1 MGEFIRKINYHE
13 TDKMGVTHH
22 SNYIKFM
29 EEARIYFLDEIGFSY
44 ARLESEGVM
53 SPVIGVECKYFKPT
67 TFNDEIKVKVELN
80 EYSGARL
87 AISYEMTNIKTGDLV
102 LKGTT
107 RHCFVSKNLVPVAL
121 KKVLPEFDAI
131 LKSMINEQDK

>member
-1 MGEFIRKINYHE
+1 MNEFIRKVNYHE

-29 EEARIYFLDEIGFSY
+29 EEARIYFLNEVGFSY
-44 ARLESEGVM
+44 ARLESEGIM

-67 TFNDEIKVKVELN
+67 TFNDEIKIIVKLK
-80 EYSGARL
+80 EYNGVRL
-87 AISYEMTNIKTGDLV
+87 AISYEMFNIKTGDLV

-107 RHCFVSKNLVPVAL
+107 RHCFISRNHVPVAL
-121 KKVLPEFDAI
+121 KKVLPEFDNM
-131 LKSMINEQDK
+131 LKSMIKVQE